1 MKLSTTLEM
10 KRKIDNDKLQD
21 NLKSHLS
28 LPTDTIHSA
37 PSSTAKPLKNFNRYF
52 SFQLNCFHG
61 VGKASSTSA
70 ETEFMLPPKVAKTWR
85 KFFDR
90 NTASM
95 LLFCRFMCFSWFKE
109 MMLGIG
115 TKKDVLLFCFAA
127 KLRKISHIICLT
139 CAREQKRM
147 KLNNE
152 AGVCLKYLF
161 GKIASEVASTCW
173 HLGTHR
179 LNDFYVPSPSDV
191 LAINQVFV
199 SAADKN
205 NKFSRVFDFFFSVF
219 LPFFF
224 PRHKPMD
231 KMLFS
236 GKRSWREI
244 EFVFC
249 DGGFFFWDNISE
261 EETLRGNLV
270 LQCFSG
276 VYARRLTL
284 IYGFVQKSRETFS
297 LWLCEW

>member
-37 PSSTAKPLKNFNRYF
+37 PSSTAKPLKNSNRYF

-90 NTASM
+90 NTALM
-95 LLFCRFMCFSWFKE
+95 LLFCRFMRFSWFKE

-147 KLNNE
+147 KFNNE

-161 GKIASEVASTCW
+161 GKIASKVASTCW

-205 NKFSRVFDFFFSVF
+205 NKFSRVFDFFFCVSS
-219 LPFFF
+219 FFF
-224 PRHKPMD
+224 PSTQANGQNAFQRKT
-231 KMLFS
+231 KLE
-236 GKRSWREI
+236 GNWICVLRR
-244 EFVFC
+244 
-249 DGGFFFWDNISE
+249 GLFFWDNISE